1 MICKRIFDL
10 SISIVGLF
18 LLLPALLIIAL
29 AIIILMPDGPVL
41 FKQSRVGKE
50 GKHFIMYKFRTMVKN
65 QDNNFI
71 SIAGEKRITPLGA
84 ILRKY
89 KLDELP
95 ELWNVIKG
103 DMSLVGPRPDVPG
116 YADQLT
122 DDARILLSV
131 KPGITSPA
139 SLKYINEEELLAVIN
154 NPRKYNDDV
163 IWPDKVRININ
174 YINNWSF
181 WLDLKIIFYTIL
193 GRKLKDSWAQ

>member
-1 MICKRIFDL
+1 MICKRIVDL